1 MTGTAGGRR
10 LVEMS
15 DRLLVEMSA
24 HRLVEMS
31 GTHLVATTVTVTR
44 RAVMN
49 AATTATVATATS
61 RFLIRL
67 VLAETLGPRG

>member
-15 DRLLVEMSA
+15 DR
-24 HRLVEMS
+24 HLVEMS
-31 GTHLVATTVTVTR
+31 GTRLVEMSATVTR

-67 VLAETLGPRG
+67 VLAETLGSRG